1 VCGIV
6 RVISDEDVKNIKCDI
21 NSSILKTMQLPKEKK
36 KKNGRQNITQKILN
50 NAKILLKT
58 KVKLIARVGILVPV
72 PVVKH
77 FVLLLSNTNQT
88 N

>member
-36 KKNGRQNITQKILN
+36 WS
-50 NAKILLKT
+50 T
-58 KVKLIARVGILVPV
+58 KY
-72 PVVKH
+72 H
-77 FVLLLSNTNQT
+77 TENTE
-88 N
+88 